1 MRAVCRYRLLATGHL
16 LLAICYLLISG
27 CSLSIPRLGIGGS
40 YLGGRDE
47 FLKGRGG
54 NMDKAVVALE
64 TVVREDPT
72 YKDSLTL
79 LGRAYYRKGRYE
91 DAGQILKR
99 ALAVNN
105 EDEIAWIIL
114 GLTQLRLRENQK
126 GLETLKG
133 GITLLIKVSTD
144 GYRDYPDWDS
154 KGLVRRLV
162 RRTVVLL
169 SKGLDERKKI
179 IRAVETL
186 LIRLDDEESFQRAET
201 QQILGDQ

>member
-1 MRAVCRYRLLATGHL
+1 
-16 LLAICYLLISG
+16 LLISG

-47 FLKGRGG
+47 FLEGRGR

-91 DAGQILKR
+91 DARQILKR

-105 EDEIAWIIL
+105 EDEIA
-114 GLTQLRLRENQK
+114 
-126 GLETLKG
+126 
-133 GITLLIKVSTD
+133 
-144 GYRDYPDWDS
+144 
-154 KGLVRRLV
+154 
-162 RRTVVLL
+162 
-169 SKGLDERKKI
+169 
-179 IRAVETL
+179 
-186 LIRLDDEESFQRAET
+186 
-201 QQILGDQ
+201 

>member
-105 EDEIAWIIL
+105 AP
-114 GLTQLRLRENQK
+114 GKPK
-126 GLETLKG
+126 GAG
-133 GITLLIKVSTD
+133 
-144 GYRDYPDWDS
+144 DS
-154 KGLVRRLV
+154 QRGNHLVDQ
-162 RRTVVLL
+162 
-169 SKGLDERKKI
+169 GLDRWLPRLSRLGQQGS
-179 IRAVETL
+179 RA
-186 LIRLDDEESFQRAET
+186 
-201 QQILGDQ
+201 QISPEDCGFALQGVG